1 MTVSVT
7 FIGGPEC
14 GDVQSVKWGGGH
26 EKQEITFPLNK
37 AMTVNLDDA
46 KNTKQR
52 AFYEHVIAKAR
63 NNRFF
68 KVTGEDQKAKEP
80 TDAKSEKPA
89 KQPRRKFKA
98 KTTVVET

>member
-1 MTVSVT
+1 MVVSVT

-14 GDVQSVKWGGGH
+14 GDVQSVKWGGGF

-46 KNTKQR
+46 ENSKQR

-68 KVTGEDQKAKEP
+68 KVTGDAPKEP
-80 TDAKSEKPA
+80 PPA
-89 KQPRRKFKA
+89 DEQPARRKYHRKPKA
-98 KTTVVET
+98 E